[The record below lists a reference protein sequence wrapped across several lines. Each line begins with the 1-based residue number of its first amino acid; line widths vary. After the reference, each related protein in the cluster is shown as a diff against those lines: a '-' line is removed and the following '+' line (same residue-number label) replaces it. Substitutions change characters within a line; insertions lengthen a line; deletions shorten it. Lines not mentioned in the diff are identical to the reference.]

1 MDTQRV
7 CANVCECVRMCAC
20 VSFEIELCDGALDSC
35 GPKMFIDTNT
45 VAMLALYQLAVFVGA
60 VLRGFNTGLG
70 SG

>member
-1 MDTQRV
+1 MRV
-7 CANVCECVRMCAC
+7 RACANVCVCVRVC

-45 VAMLALYQLAVFVGA
+45 VVMLVLNQLAVFV
-60 VLRGFNTGLG
+60 VFRGFSTGLG